1 MSHETR
7 NSQFCANI
15 FHHSAILLH
24 KVPIKLISSQDKS
37 PTGQCKYSTSWRA
50 YSEFNCTTTHYIWV
64 TYNWSVVGLEIW
76 SAFVSCW
83 TRGRSG
89 RARISLASLA
99 TVELWSK
106 VSFLFETEGEGRGS
120 SGKTAKINQLL
131 MNDCYINKQLKRL
144 ELNKLSK
151 HKITVHAR
159 IFRKIKIQLEVVNNQ
174 PEQQLIKA
182 RVYTSV

>member
-1 MSHETR
+1 
-7 NSQFCANI
+7 
-15 FHHSAILLH
+15 
-24 KVPIKLISSQDKS
+24 
-37 PTGQCKYSTSWRA
+37 
-50 YSEFNCTTTHYIWV
+50 
-64 TYNWSVVGLEIW
+64 
-76 SAFVSCW
+76 
-83 TRGRSG
+83 
-89 RARISLASLA
+89 
-99 TVELWSK
+99 
-106 VSFLFETEGEGRGS
+106 
-120 SGKTAKINQLL
+120 